1 LNSCLLGR
9 TPWVDCLHQET
20 VDQWYVEDCP
30 DLLVDKLAAN
40 TEPGADD
47 TPVLN
52 QLRYNLLGDI
62 DGYGEAN
69 VLDPDQG
76 RRVYPDNLS
85 APVQKWPT

>member
-1 LNSCLLGR
+1 M
-9 TPWVDCLHQET
+9 
-20 VDQWYVEDCP
+20 
-30 DLLVDKLAAN
+30 
-40 TEPGADD
+40 
-47 TPVLN
+47 LN
-52 QLRYNLLGDI
+52 QLRYNLHGNI